1 MDYSKIRV
9 LMMQRNFSLRNMART
24 IGVSDSGFKSM
35 MERDT
40 MTIQTLE
47 KISQVFDVP
56 ITYFFDDSTTGKK
69 KPCPECIKCNAQLDL
84 LKQQLTEKEKELK
97 ELYKEMGRK
106 LGTQGK
112 ASA

>member
-24 IGVSDSGFKSM
+24 IGVSDSGFKAM

-40 MTIQTLE
+40 MTIHNLE
-47 KISQVFDVP
+47 KISQVFEVP
-56 ITYFFDDSTTGKK
+56 VTYFFEDSSSGKK
-69 KPCPECIKCNAQLDL
+69 KPCPDCIKCNAKLDL
-84 LKQQLTEKEKELK
+84 LKQQLYEKEKELK

-106 LGTQGK
+106 LGTKGK
-112 ASA
+112 ESA